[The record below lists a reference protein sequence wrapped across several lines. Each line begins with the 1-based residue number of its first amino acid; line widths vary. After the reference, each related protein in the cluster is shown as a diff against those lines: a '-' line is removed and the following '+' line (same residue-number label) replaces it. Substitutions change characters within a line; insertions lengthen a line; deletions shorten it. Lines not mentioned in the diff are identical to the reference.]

1 MTDYRA
7 FEEPGD
13 ELNDWEYPDEE
24 DDDEV
29 SETRPCPN
37 CGADVYE
44 DAEQCPVCG
53 QYITA
58 DARNLWAG
66 RSAWWVLLGLLGLG
80 AVLWVLLT
88 GGL

>member
-7 FEEPGD
+7 FEEPD
-13 ELNDWEYPDEE
+13 EELNDWEYPDE
-24 DDDEV
+24 DDEDTQ
-29 SETRPCPN
+29 SDTRPCPN

-53 QYITA
+53 QYITSGS
-58 DARNLWAG
+58 RSLWAR
-66 RSAWWVLLGLLGLG
+66 RSAWWILLGLLGMG
-80 AVLWVLLT
+80 AVLWVLLA